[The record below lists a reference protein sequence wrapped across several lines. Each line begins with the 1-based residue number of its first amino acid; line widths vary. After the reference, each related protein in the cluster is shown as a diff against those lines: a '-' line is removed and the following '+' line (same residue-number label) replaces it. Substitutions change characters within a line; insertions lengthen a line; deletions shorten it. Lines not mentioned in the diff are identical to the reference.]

1 MNTKDNAF
9 DPEEVSLV
17 FNGFFG
23 NSSYQMVDNFTWIGI
38 MLVENLLRMLYGHT
52 QKHFEFLLHTHEM
65 MLLNT
70 SVFVSKDRKFETR
83 GYVIYHR
90 GGQVDIY
97 AKLINKTEEETP
109 SEMIQL
115 CHFDDYTTFWQW
127 VRNPMKVENDYM
139 DTWRRFCDKH
149 IEEWEKERKERQ
161 EEERRAKEEEERR
174 ARQAE
179 WRAIKEEERRKKEAA
194 LLAFSQFLDDER
206 KKGTEYVRHISDEDW
221 EATLASLPKT
231 NAEDLGSGVFLY
243 GYGKG
248 PLCLVNKERHLVRWI
263 INENRKVI
271 GFGADDFDLERI
283 GLLVKEYKPLVDM
296 SAEHGILVTPFRDG
310 FCVLHWFLSIDG
322 RYYADEDGYG
332 MDDQEEVRCFID
344 RNLKVIIP
352 ILRMDYIDI
361 LYPMEQKAKKIVQES
376 EIES

>member
-38 MLVENLLRMLYGHT
+38 MLVENLLRMLYGYT
-52 QKHFEFLLHTHEM
+52 QKHFEYLLHAHEM

-97 AKLINKTEEETP
+97 AKFIYNTEEETP

-149 IEEWEKERKERQ
+149 IEEWEKERQ
-161 EEERRAKEEEERR
+161 EKERR

-179 WRAIKEEERRKKEAA
+179 WRAIEEEERRKKEAA
-194 LLAFSQFLDDER
+194 LSAFSQFLEDER

-221 EATLASLPKT
+221 EATLASLPET
-231 NAEDLGSGVFLY
+231 IAQDLGSGVFLY
-243 GYGKG
+243 GYGRG

-263 INENRKVI
+263 INENRKVV

-310 FCVLHWFLSIDG
+310 FCALHWFLSIDG

-332 MDDQEEVRCFID
+332 MDDQEEVSCFID

-352 ILRMDYIDI
+352 IQRMDYIDI
-361 LYPMEQKAKKIVQES
+361 LFPMEQKAKKIVQES